1 MFHVNV
7 SRETVMPD
15 RQVMG
20 GVALG
25 LAILS
30 SFATAR
36 EQTGRDVLI
45 GTISRLL
52 LLFVGVWA
60 LNA

>member
-1 MFHVNV
+1 
-7 SRETVMPD
+7 MPD